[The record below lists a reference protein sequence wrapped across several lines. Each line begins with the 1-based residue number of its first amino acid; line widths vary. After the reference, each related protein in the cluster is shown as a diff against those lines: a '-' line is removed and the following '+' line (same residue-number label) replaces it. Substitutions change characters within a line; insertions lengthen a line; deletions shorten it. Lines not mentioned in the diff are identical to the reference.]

1 MKELR
6 FETLI
11 AVFEEMFGRGLFWAL
26 VAAAALVTLA
36 FVAMVLRERRLRAG
50 WLLRAEL
57 LAPVGA
63 IAAIL
68 FVQWITS
75 SGFRDIGG
83 AIDVVVL
90 IGIGAFLMALAA
102 TDRQTAWA
110 PDLLTFPLAGLAG
123 AHAMLEVGGPAE
135 AGLGLGIGL
144 FFVIQVLYAGVSSR
158 LTALPPPPDLLAFA
172 IGPVLLG
179 FGAHLALALIAI
191 SALLVIVRI
200 LPPSIAIFHRP
211 EAMRKAAAD
220 LGYEGDMGPAVPLLA
235 VMMPVYLIML
245 ALLLVYPNFLM

>member
-1 MKELR
+1 MIAQLLLSAGLAL
-6 FETLI
+6 LI
-11 AVFEEMFGRGLFWAL
+11 AVATRLSVRRLSEGEDDLGWAW
-26 VAAAALVTLA
+26 AALPPFLGA
-36 FVAMVLRERRLRAG
+36 NA
-50 WLLRAEL
+50 L
-57 LAPVGA
+57 LAASPADPLSIEG
-63 IAAIL
+63 L
-68 FVQWITS
+68 
-75 SGFRDIGG
+75 
-83 AIDVVVL
+83 VL